1 MLRVVRPVPTAMNEC
16 WSMDFVHDELSNGRR
31 FRCLTIVDN
40 FSRECPAIEVDV
52 SLTGHRVVRVLDRLA
67 LLRGLPEVVF
77 VDNGT
82 EFTSKA
88 FDRWAYDNAVKIDY
102 SRRGKPTDNA
112 YIESFNG
119 SLRMECL
126 NLHWFT
132 SIEDAQ
138 RKIEAW
144 RNEYNNLRPH
154 SSINNQ
160 TPAEYARE
168 NRHKEISLVSNL

>member
-1 MLRVVRPVPTAMNEC
+1 
-16 WSMDFVHDELSNGRR
+16 
-31 FRCLTIVDN
+31 
-40 FSRECPAIEVDV
+40 
-52 SLTGHRVVRVLDRLA
+52 LDRLA
-67 LLRGLPEVVF
+67 LYRGLPEVIF

-88 FDRWAYDNAVKIDY
+88 FDQWAYDNAVKIDY
-102 SRRGKPTDNA
+102 SRPGKPTDNA
-112 YIESFNG
+112 LGDDPSPESFNG

-132 SIEDAQ
+132 SIEDAR
-138 RKIEAW
+138 RKIELW

-160 TPAEYARE
+160 TPAEYARAY
-168 NRHKEISLVSNL
+168 KDTEISFVGNL